1 MSLVV
6 DRGAYTSAGK
16 LFSSGTTLK
25 FIKYRVLAMAFCI
38 IGTSF
43 VNGICSDSRSTSLVV
58 DHGAYTSAGIG
69 THELGHK

>member
-1 MSLVV
+1 MGGKDENKRVASLKSE
-6 DRGAYTSAGK
+6 RIH
-16 LFSSGTTLK
+16 LN
-25 FIKYRVLAMAFCI
+25 FIS
-38 IGTSF
+38 GTSF